1 MSRTITLVGARGG
14 QGASTVAAA
23 LAASLSADTPTAL
36 LSHEP
41 LAVAQLLGAMPPLPG
56 EAVEVAPEFMLAG
69 LDGPRAE
76 TTVID
81 AGRATTAPEMEGERY
96 AVVRGPC
103 YLALATLVS
112 LSLRLDGVVLVA
124 EPGRA
129 MGAEDV
135 TAVLEVPVLATIPV
149 HPAVARTVDAG
160 LLAVKARCL
169 AAFRPLDALA
179 GNSREREVRVHHLPE
194 PAMRIRP
201 ATLAIGQ
208 AAPNRADGLV
218 WEMEP

>member
-14 QGASTVAAA
+14 QGTSTIAAV
-23 LAASLSADTPTAL
+23 LATSLSNDAPTTL

-41 LAVAQLLGAMPPLPG
+41 LAIAQLLAAPPPLPG
-56 EAVEVAPEFMLAG
+56 EAVPVAPGLLLAG

-81 AGRATTAPEMEGERY
+81 AGRATRAAEIEGECY

-103 YLALATLVS
+103 YLALATLIS

-129 MGAEDV
+129 LGAEDV
-135 TAVLEVPVLATIPV
+135 TAVLDVPVVATVPV
-149 HPAVARTVDAG
+149 HPAVARTIDAG
-160 LLAVKARCL
+160 LLAVKAGDL
-169 AAFRPLDALA
+169 AAFRSL
-179 GNSREREVRVHHLPE
+179 
-194 PAMRIRP
+194 
-201 ATLAIGQ
+201 
-208 AAPNRADGLV
+208 
-218 WEMEP
+218 